1 MARQPVPNG
10 EATPSVAEAGRRGG
24 RRTLERHGRDHFR
37 AIGKKGGER
46 TKELYAELLREFGSR
61 GGRPQRPDLD
71 EAMGEEVPKEGG

>member
-1 MARQPVPNG
+1 M
-10 EATPSVAEAGRRGG
+10 
-24 RRTLERHGRDHFR
+24 ERYGRDHFR

-71 EAMGEEVPKEGG
+71 EAMGEEVPKRGG

>member
-1 MARQPVPNG
+1 MV
-10 EATPSVAEAGRRGG
+10 EAGRRGG

-46 TKELYAELLREFGSR
+46 TKELYAELLREFGRR

-71 EAMGEEVPKEGG
+71 EAMGEEIPKKGG